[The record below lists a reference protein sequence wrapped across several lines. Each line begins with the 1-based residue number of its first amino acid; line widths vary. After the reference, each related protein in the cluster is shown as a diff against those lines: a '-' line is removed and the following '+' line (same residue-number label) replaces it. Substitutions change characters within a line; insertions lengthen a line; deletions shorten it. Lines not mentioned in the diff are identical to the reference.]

1 MSRRLLAYLL
11 LIVPAAFAAE
21 PQKLTLPDAVR
32 MALAQNRSLKI
43 ARLKVAENEQKKA
56 ANRAD
61 YFPELK
67 NQSMIAHTTAVED
80 IGIPAG
86 AFGTIPGGGLSP
98 DRNVLITQ
106 GNQTFFTSG
115 TSLTQPLTPL
125 IRIHAA
131 NRIAAAETAASRD
144 DLKAAENE
152 VALQVHQV
160 YYNILTTRL
169 RKLAAE
175 QESAYSETRLSE
187 SQQDIRNG
195 NALKVAAIEGRAGLL
210 QSLQDS
216 LTLDLQ
222 LSDLNYELNDLL
234 ALPLDTRLE
243 LSPVEPVAL
252 PGPSREEALSAA
264 LAENPQIAAAQEKVE
279 QAKAGVAA
287 AKSAYIPERLG
298 ICPAELSER
307 RSVPGPQL
315 RHVRRLP
322 QLRFVRLRQAPRRG
336 ARARSGVGASRTER
350 REAEGLHERADRT
363 QPQQGGADGTNV
375 AGGRRSR
382 QAARRGR
389 TGHAESVDRGR
400 GPGVGAAAGFRGQL
414 QGAGRSPAGA
424 TGAPV
429 RAGGTRADHR
439 PDSRAIG
446 FQVAGQFGPP
456 PDDSPVAR

>member
-287 AKSAYIPERLG
+287 AKSAYIPDV
-298 ICPAELSER
+298 
-307 RSVPGPQL
+307 SV
-315 RHVRRLP
+315 
-322 QLRFVRLRQAPRRG
+322 FARQSYQ
-336 ARARSGVGASRTER
+336 SGVPFLVHNFGTFGASLNYDLFDFGKRRAVVRE
-350 REAEGLHERADRT
+350 REAELAQAEQNVEKLKDSMSVQIERSLNKVERT
-363 QPQQGGADGTNV
+363 EQMLQV
-375 AGGRRSR
+375 AAEVVKLRAEGERVTQNQLTEGVVLVSARR
-382 QAARRGR
+382 QASAASYKAQADLLQAQLAHLFAQAELEQTIGR
-389 TGHAESVDRGR
+389 T
-400 GPGVGAAAGFRGQL
+400 PGQ
-414 QGAGRSPAGA
+414 
-424 TGAPV
+424 
-429 RAGGTRADHR
+429 
-439 PDSRAIG
+439 
-446 FQVAGQFGPP
+446 
-456 PDDSPVAR
+456 